1 MKEINLIVKNSTGLH
16 ARPAVEIVNCVNEFE
31 SKIIVKKEGLTF
43 NPNSMMSLMSMEAK
57 PGTELNFTIEGSD
70 EIDAFKELKIILD
83 RELC

>member
-1 MKEINLIVKNSTGLH
+1 
-16 ARPAVEIVNCVNEFE
+16 
-31 SKIIVKKEGLTF
+31 
-43 NPNSMMSLMSMEAK
+43 MEAK